1 VRRHGLPLAAVVILA
16 LLGVAP
22 LFHAGFPGSHDGHH
36 QIVRLMHFHR
46 GLADGQI
53 PVRWAGTA
61 LCGYGYPLFV
71 FTYRLPFWVAE
82 LWYVASG
89 SLGDAIKATFVIT
102 FVASGVA
109 MYWFAHVLTAS
120 RLAAFAAAALYLW
133 APYRFLDVYVRGALG
148 EATAF
153 VFVPLVYGSIHRMA
167 HEGERRAL
175 WSLVLAG
182 SAAGLVLS
190 HVMIV
195 ALFVVPVA
203 AWWALAWW
211 TAAERRP
218 FVLASLRA
226 GVLTLL
232 LTAYYWLP
240 ASLEK
245 RYTLLATRLEDSWAG
260 HFVAPMQ
267 LVHGAW
273 GFGFDVPG
281 SPYRM
286 SFQLGLAQWVV
297 LAGGLA
303 LAAVLLVRRERSGR
317 VPVLVV
323 LLGSAAAGLYGTLP
337 ASAWFYRL
345 LQHAVV
351 IDLPWKCLAVTVFC
365 AAASFA
371 VGLAHLGRPASVR
384 YGVVAVVLGLALW
397 GNREHVAVPAW
408 AYVPDADWWRSAA
421 TSNDYDEYT
430 PATFDPSPCSPD
442 DPELVTLTGDAESR
456 LLARRSNALS
466 FASTVRSDGALV
478 QAKVAWYPGWQ
489 LFVDGRPSALE
500 HRNGRVVASVPRGE
514 HVVSLAWRET
524 GWRLAGDCAS
534 LVGLLW
540 VVATGLR
547 AARSW
552 WAAEH

>member
-1 VRRHGLPLAAVVILA
+1 MRRHGPPLAALLTLG

-22 LFHAGFPGSHDGHH
+22 LFHPGFPASHDGHH

-46 GLADGQI
+46 GLVDGQL

-71 FTYRLPFWVAE
+71 FTYRLPFWLAE
-82 LWYVASG
+82 LWYLASG
-89 SLGDAIKATFVIT
+89 SLGDAIKATFVVT
-102 FVASGVA
+102 FLASGVT
-109 MYWFAHVLTAS
+109 MYWLAHLLTAS
-120 RLAAFAAAALYLW
+120 RLAAFGAAALYLW

-148 EATAF
+148 EATTF
-153 VFVPLVYGSIHRMA
+153 VFVPLVYGSIHQMA
-167 HEGERRAL
+167 HDDERRAL
-175 WSLVLAG
+175 WSFVLAG

-190 HVMIV
+190 HMMIV
-195 ALFVVPVA
+195 ALFGVPVA
-203 AWWALAWW
+203 AWWALALW
-211 TAAERRP
+211 TAADRRP
-218 FVLASLRA
+218 FVLASIRA
-226 GVLTLL
+226 GVVTLL

-245 RYTLLATRLEDSWAG
+245 RYTLLAARLGDSWAD

-267 LVHGAW
+267 LVRGTW
-273 GFGFDVPG
+273 GFSFDVPG
-281 SPYRM
+281 LPNRM

-303 LAAVLLVRRERSGR
+303 LAGMLLGRRERSGR

-323 LLGSAAAGLYGTLP
+323 LLGTAAASLYGTLP

-351 IDLPWKCLAVTVFC
+351 IDLPWKCLAVAVFC

-371 VGLAHLGRPASVR
+371 VGLAHLGPQGAVR

-408 AYVPDADWWRSAA
+408 EDIPDAHWWRSAA
-421 TSNDYDEYT
+421 TSSDYDEYT
-430 PATFDPSPCSPD
+430 PATFEPSACSPE
-442 DPELVTLTGDAESR
+442 DPELVTLAGDAESR
-456 LLARRSNALS
+456 MLARRSNALS

-478 QAKVAWYPGWQ
+478 QVKVAWYPGWQ
-489 LFVDGRPSALE
+489 LFVDGRRSVLA
-500 HRNGRVVASVPRGE
+500 HRHGRVVASVPHGE

-534 LVGLLW
+534 LIGLLY
-540 VVATGLR
+540 VVATGLH
-547 AARSW
+547 AARRPR
-552 WAAEH
+552 A